1 MSMLFFTLYDLAFQA
16 ELAFSYAY
24 SMSKSNETIYEAD
37 FEASKVKEIYANYH
51 GDLYSFLAEYPLEEK
66 LSKEV
71 EFSKIQRRQLSQF
84 VKYYLPERYK
94 WPKI

>member
-1 MSMLFFTLYDLAFQA
+1 MVDIVDVIFYLILF
-16 ELAFSYAY
+16 AFSKTSIIY
-24 SMSKSNETIYEAD
+24 SVGIYEAD
-37 FEASKVKEIYANYH
+37 FEASKVKEIHANYH

-66 LSKEV
+66 LSKEL

-84 VKYYLPERYK
+84 VKYYLSEKYK

>member
-1 MSMLFFTLYDLAFQA
+1 MQ
-16 ELAFSYAY
+16 
-24 SMSKSNETIYEAD
+24 TIT
-37 FEASKVKEIYANYH
+37 

-84 VKYYLPERYK
+84 VKYYLPEKYK

>member
-1 MSMLFFTLYDLAFQA
+1 MRQTLKLVKLKKSMQ
-16 ELAFSYAY
+16 
-24 SMSKSNETIYEAD
+24 I
-37 FEASKVKEIYANYH
+37 II
-51 GDLYSFLAEYPLEEK
+51 DLYSFLAEYPLEEK

-84 VKYYLPERYK
+84 VKYYLPEKYK